1 MRKALNARRL
11 YVPPT
16 TAVIPL
22 PGDCM
27 MQQGSRFQNPGG
39 HNSAEDE
46 DFVPSTIAGGGHNS
60 AEDEDF
66 TPSSQGWGGHTS
78 AQDENW

>member
-46 DFVPSTIAGGGHNS
+46 DF
-60 AEDEDF
+60 